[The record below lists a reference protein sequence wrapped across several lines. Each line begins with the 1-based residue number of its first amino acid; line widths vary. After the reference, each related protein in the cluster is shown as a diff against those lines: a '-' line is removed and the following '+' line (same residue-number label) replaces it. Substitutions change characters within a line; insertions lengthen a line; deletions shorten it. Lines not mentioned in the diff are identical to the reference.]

1 MFLIILTFISAIS
14 ISLIAAGY
22 SIIGLA
28 TLFAGAA
35 TPIIAMGSALEV
47 GKLVAASWL
56 YHNWRRNIPKS
67 LKAYLFTS
75 IIVLIF
81 ITSVGIFGFLSKAHL
96 DQVKPTAGNTEQIA
110 LIDKKIKQEEKII
123 ERAEKTLAQ
132 LDKALDVYIDKEY
145 VSRGLKE
152 RNKQKEERDLLN
164 KSIDESMAKIADLNN
179 SKSSINIE
187 QLKLEAD
194 VGPLKYVAELIYG
207 DNAKD
212 HFDSA
217 VRIIILI
224 LIFVFDPL
232 AVLLLIAS
240 QYTFNWAREQKGGGS
255 LPPKSDPDNS
265 PTSPT
270 PGYTDEEWDQ
280 AHRENYEFDR
290 AKVIDANEPP
300 EIVEPEEPKEKEK
313 TTSELL
319 MEGFKEEQEQR
330 AIEEQNE
337 EWADMYAQADNTLPK
352 DSVAEQIEDETLKE
366 LSNLDKWNEWV
377 EKANE
382 EAEKNPEEPKKE
394 LPDTKNRIFYSAE
407 VEDQKK
413 TPEGI
418 NYMKKEGNKQVRKTS
433 TPKS

>member
-1 MFLIILTFISAIS
+1 MFLTILTFISAIS

-22 SIIGLA
+22 SILGLA

-35 TPIIAMGSALEV
+35 VPIIAMGSALEV

-56 YHNWRRNIPKS
+56 YHNWRSDIPKS

-75 IIVLIF
+75 IIILIF
-81 ITSVGIFGFLSKAHL
+81 ITSIGIFGFLSKAHL
-96 DQVKPTAGNTEQIA
+96 DQVKPTAGNAEQIE
-110 LIDKKIKQEEKII
+110 LIDKKIRQEEKII
-123 ERAEKTLAQ
+123 ERAEKTLNQ

-164 KSIDESMAKIADLNN
+164 KSIDEAMEKIANLNN

-232 AVLLLIAS
+232 AVLLLIAANISLNQWRDKRDERKTDTMERALKRIEVLENRNKRLKIYKDLTKEFGDNPDEIKLKLS
-240 QYTFNWAREQKGGGS
+240 QIY
-255 LPPKSDPDNS
+255 D
-265 PTSPT
+265 
-270 PGYTDEEWDQ
+270 
-280 AHRENYEFDR
+280 
-290 AKVIDANEPP
+290 
-300 EIVEPEEPKEKEK
+300 
-313 TTSELL
+313 
-319 MEGFKEEQEQR
+319 
-330 AIEEQNE
+330 
-337 EWADMYAQADNTLPK
+337 
-352 DSVAEQIEDETLKE
+352 
-366 LSNLDKWNEWV
+366 WN
-377 EKANE
+377 N
-382 EAEKNPEEPKKE
+382 EKN
-394 LPDTKNRIFYSAE
+394 
-407 VEDQKK
+407 
-413 TPEGI
+413 
-418 NYMKKEGNKQVRKTS
+418 
-433 TPKS
+433 

>member
-1 MFLIILTFISAIS
+1 MFLTLVTFISAIS

-22 SIIGLA
+22 SILGLA
-28 TLFAGAA
+28 TLFAGAYV
-35 TPIIAMGSALEV
+35 PIIAMGSALEV

-164 KSIDESMAKIADLNN
+164 KSIDEAMAKIADLNN

-232 AVLLLIAS
+232 AVLLLIAA
-240 QYTFNWAREQKGGGS
+240 NIS
-255 LPPKSDPDNS
+255 LNQWRDKRDEKK
-265 PTSPT
+265 
-270 PGYTDEEWDQ
+270 TD
-280 AHRENYEFDR
+280 
-290 AKVIDANEPP
+290 
-300 EIVEPEEPKEKEK
+300 
-313 TTSELL
+313 T
-319 MEGFKEEQEQR
+319 M
-330 AIEEQNE
+330 
-337 EWADMYAQADNTLPK
+337 
-352 DSVAEQIEDETLKE
+352 
-366 LSNLDKWNEWV
+366 
-377 EKANE
+377 EKALRRIEVLEGRNKRLKIYKDLTKE
-382 EAEKNPEEPKKE
+382 FGDNPDEIKLKLSQIYDWNNDKN
-394 LPDTKNRIFYSAE
+394 
-407 VEDQKK
+407 
-413 TPEGI
+413 
-418 NYMKKEGNKQVRKTS
+418 
-433 TPKS
+433 

>member
-1 MFLIILTFISAIS
+1 MFLTLITFISAIS

-22 SIIGLA
+22 SILGLA
-28 TLFAGAA
+28 TLFAGAYV
-35 TPIIAMGSALEV
+35 PIIAMGSALEV

-110 LIDKKIKQEEKII
+110 LIDKKINQEEKII

-164 KSIDESMAKIADLNN
+164 KSIDEAMEKIANLNN

-232 AVLLLIAS
+232 AVLLLIAA
-240 QYTFNWAREQKGGGS
+240 NIS
-255 LPPKSDPDNS
+255 LNQWRDKRDERK
-265 PTSPT
+265 
-270 PGYTDEEWDQ
+270 TDTM
-280 AHRENYEFDR
+280 DR
-290 AKVIDANEPP
+290 ALKRIEVLENRNKRLKIYKDLTKEFGDNPD
-300 EIVEPEEPKEKEK
+300 EIKLKL
-313 TTSELL
+313 S
-319 MEGFKEEQEQR
+319 
-330 AIEEQNE
+330 
-337 EWADMYAQADNTLPK
+337 
-352 DSVAEQIEDETLKE
+352 QIYDW
-366 LSNLDKWNEWV
+366 NNDKN
-377 EKANE
+377 
-382 EAEKNPEEPKKE
+382 
-394 LPDTKNRIFYSAE
+394 
-407 VEDQKK
+407 
-413 TPEGI
+413 
-418 NYMKKEGNKQVRKTS
+418 
-433 TPKS
+433 